1 MTLGARVGISAE
13 KLANMDWRT
22 NAGFEPVERVILEY
36 AEVMAHNGKVSDDL
50 YGRLRRYLSEREL
63 IELMMMVGM
72 SHLVNR
78 FHATF
83 QTELEAAPGEFST
96 PRKTS
101 SGD

>member
-1 MTLGARVGISAE
+1 MALGARVGISAE

-22 NAGFEPVERVILEY
+22 NPAFDPVERVILEY

-50 YGRLRRYLSEREL
+50 YGRLREHLSEREL

-83 QTELEAAPGEFST
+83 QTELERAPGGFDSPKPLVPTE
-96 PRKTS
+96 
-101 SGD
+101 

>member
-1 MTLGARVGISAE
+1 MALGARVGISAQ

-22 NAGFEPVERVILEY
+22 NPSFEPVERVILEY
-36 AEVMAHNGKVSDDL
+36 AEVMAHNGKVSDGL
-50 YGRLRRYLSEREL
+50 YGRLREHLTERAL

-83 QTELEAAPGEFST
+83 KTELETAPGEFDGN
-96 PRKTS
+96 K
-101 SGD
+101 

>member
-1 MTLGARVGISAE
+1 MALGARVGISAE

-22 NAGFEPVERVILEY
+22 NSAFDPVERVILEY

-50 YGRLRRYLSEREL
+50 YRRLREHLSEREL

-83 QTELEAAPGEFST
+83 QTELERAPGGFS
-96 PRKTS
+96 PPKECDA
-101 SGD
+101 GD

>member
-1 MTLGARVGISAE
+1 MALGARVGISPE

-22 NAGFEPVERVILEY
+22 NPAFEPLERVILEY
-36 AEVMAHNGKVSDDL
+36 AEVMEHNGKVSDEL
-50 YGRLRRYLSEREL
+50 YGHLRGYLSEQEL

-83 QTELEAAPGEFST
+83 QTRLELAPGGFNE
-96 PRKTS
+96 PKP
-101 SGD
+101 SGSAD